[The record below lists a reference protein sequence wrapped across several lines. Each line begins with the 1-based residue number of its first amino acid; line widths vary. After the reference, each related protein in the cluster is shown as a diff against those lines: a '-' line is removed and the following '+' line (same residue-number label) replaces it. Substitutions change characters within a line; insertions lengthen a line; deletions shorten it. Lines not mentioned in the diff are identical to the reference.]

1 MKILIIGAGEAG
13 FYIATEFSEGN
24 DDVSLIDEDPIR
36 LKSVQR
42 SLNIAGF
49 LGSGTSL
56 SVLERAGVK
65 SADLIIACTDHDET
79 NLICCLLANHYKVKH
94 KIALTKKE
102 TFLRKKNIKKY
113 LESGV
118 TQIINASVLI
128 AQEIIATAELASSSE
143 VYAFGEKSVL
153 LVGYRVTVDSPW
165 TGKFLKEV
173 RPQGNT
179 NQFLVASIVREGKS
193 FIPSGDDQIQSGD
206 YVYILIPRD
215 IAHQLNKVLNV
226 KLTTNRKAV
235 IAGENQIAIQVAHGL
250 LKSHY
255 DVTMICSD
263 ENSKEL
269 LTRRFA
275 HKKKFMVIKGDCHS
289 VKLLLKQDVAL
300 SALFVAVTGNDHLN
314 ISTGVVA
321 NYLGAR
327 KTICV
332 VNRQD
337 LVQAAKT
344 VDLDVVLSPRL
355 STARQVKR
363 IIRTG
368 KNTANY
374 TTISETNMEVIEM
387 VTGKESPALG
397 VPLKNLKLPA
407 NTLVG
412 ALIKSQNKVII
423 PTGETII
430 EWGDKVI
437 MVTMPENVPKLK
449 EKIEGSQKNGFYKN
463 GIRIVKNGV

>member
-1 MKILIIGAGEAG
+1 
-13 FYIATEFSEGN
+13 
-24 DDVSLIDEDPIR
+24 
-36 LKSVQR
+36 
-42 SLNIAGF
+42 
-49 LGSGTSL
+49 
-56 SVLERAGVK
+56 
-65 SADLIIACTDHDET
+65 
-79 NLICCLLANHYKVKH
+79 
-94 KIALTKKE
+94 
-102 TFLRKKNIKKY
+102 

-165 TGKFLKEV
+165 TGKFLKEI

-193 FIPSGDDQIQSGD
+193 FIPTGDDQIQSGD

-226 KLTTNRKAV
+226 KITTNRKAV

-263 ENSKEL
+263 DNSKEL
-269 LTRRFA
+269 LIRRFA
-275 HKKKFMVIKGDCHS
+275 HKKKFTVIKGDCHS
-289 VKLLLKQDVAL
+289 VKLLLKHDVAL

-363 IIRTG
+363 IIRAGESTV
-368 KNTANY
+368 NY

-387 VTGKESPALG
+387 LTGKDSPTLG
-397 VPLKNLKLPA
+397 IPLKNLKLPA

-423 PTGETII
+423 PTGDTTI

-437 MVTMPENVPKLK
+437 MVTTPENVPKLK

-463 GIRIVKNGV
+463 SLRIVKNGT